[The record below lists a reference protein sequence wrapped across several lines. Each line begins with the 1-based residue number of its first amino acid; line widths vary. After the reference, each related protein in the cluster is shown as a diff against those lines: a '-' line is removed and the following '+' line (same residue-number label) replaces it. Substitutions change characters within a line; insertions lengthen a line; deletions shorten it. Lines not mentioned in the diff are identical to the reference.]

1 MELVWPKQQRV
12 LAVSS
17 FWTESPSYM
26 LSTPPY
32 LPNWA
37 LVSLRWIINLLFPFS
52 GCHGNISE
60 AFGSNEKM
68 MTFLDT
74 FSSNVYSQMK
84 LNPKGTEDVDKF
96 SEQGFVC
103 ASLSVIECISV
114 HQLRKAFDWV
124 SNIGCVID
132 DEPKHKRMKRSD
144 TLIGLYQFS
153 IWELN

>member
-1 MELVWPKQQRV
+1 
-12 LAVSS
+12 
-17 FWTESPSYM
+17 
-26 LSTPPY
+26 
-32 LPNWA
+32 
-37 LVSLRWIINLLFPFS
+37 
-52 GCHGNISE
+52 
-60 AFGSNEKM
+60 

-103 ASLSVIECISV
+103 ASLGVIECISV

-124 SNIGCVID
+124 SNI
-132 DEPKHKRMKRSD
+132 EPKHKRMKRSD

-153 IWELN
+153 I